1 MKRLE
6 HVKTTETGQ
15 HAFRKFIF
23 VLLIFILYAAFVV
36 NKYGAKEG
44 LLIAFLTWSFFV
56 YCTPIADAGFLLAFP
71 IRLVSDVRMVYTQV
85 IAYFIAL
92 AILAY
97 AMLFSPAAFERTI
110 LLRLFKEIILHPW
123 PYWIIL
129 ILSMIGTFASIVFAD
144 ELMDVATHRERKH
157 FHAHFAKYEFI
168 ATLALIGLT
177 LALYKLLID
186 QLNIPISLF

>member
-1 MKRLE
+1 MR
-6 HVKTTETGQ
+6 TTETGK

-23 VLLIFILYAAFVV
+23 VLLIFLLYAAFVV

-44 LLIAFLTWSFFV
+44 ILIAFLTWSFFV

-97 AMLFSPAAFERTI
+97 AMLFSPAAFEKTI

-157 FHAHFAKYEFI
+157 FHTHFAKYEFI